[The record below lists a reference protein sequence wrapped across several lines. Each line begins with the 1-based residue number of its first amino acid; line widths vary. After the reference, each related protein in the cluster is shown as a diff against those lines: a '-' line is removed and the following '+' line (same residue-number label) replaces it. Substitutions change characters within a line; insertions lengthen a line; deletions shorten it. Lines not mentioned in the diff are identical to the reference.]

1 MHLLLEIKLIE
12 NRSISIE
19 NILNIV
25 DGNIYFQELKHY
37 LEYIIIHLLL
47 SLLDIQLRNIL
58 KIK

>member
-25 DGNIYFQELKHY
+25 DGNIYFQEL
-37 LEYIIIHLLL
+37 
-47 SLLDIQLRNIL
+47 NITL
-58 KIK
+58 NTL